1 MRVFC
6 LVCFF
11 GNRIVMKSFGVIVDF
26 LSFDFIGRF
35 FGIFWVNLGID
46 LDGYVII
53 MKNLFKI
60 VKILNNIKFVLNYK
74 IIYLVK
80 IFFI

>member
-1 MRVFC
+1 
-6 LVCFF
+6 
-11 GNRIVMKSFGVIVDF
+11 MKSFGVIADF

-35 FGIFWVNLGID
+35 FGISWVNLGTD

-60 VKILNNIKFVLNYK
+60 VKTLNNTKFVLNHK
-74 IIYLVK
+74 IILLAK
-80 IFFI
+80 ISFI

>member
-1 MRVFC
+1 
-6 LVCFF
+6 
-11 GNRIVMKSFGVIVDF
+11 MKLFGVIVDF
-26 LSFDFIGRF
+26 LSFGFIGFF

-60 VKILNNIKFVLNYK
+60 VKILNNIKFVLNNK
-74 IIYLVK
+74 IIFLVK
-80 IFFI
+80 IFFIWGKSIVICILNF

>member
-1 MRVFC
+1 
-6 LVCFF
+6 
-11 GNRIVMKSFGVIVDF
+11 MKLFGVIVDF
-26 LSFDFIGRF
+26 LIFDFIGRF

>member
-1 MRVFC
+1 
-6 LVCFF
+6 
-11 GNRIVMKSFGVIVDF
+11 MKLFGVIVDF